1 MFFLAVCY
9 IFYDVCIIGLRIICE
24 GFVRVSDTKKL
35 VLTSNQILFGQGLYV
50 CHHSSVIISHHQY
63 TRTIAAVHNNLP
75 NFVTFRSERLSDDS
89 GVLIE
94 EYNPGPWVQKQL
106 TTDVTS

>member
-1 MFFLAVCY
+1 M
-9 IFYDVCIIGLRIICE
+9 RIICE
-24 GFVRVSDTKKL
+24 GFVRVADTKKL
-35 VLTSNQILFGQGLYV
+35 VLTSNQILFGQGMCMCL
-50 CHHSSVIISHHQY
+50 SSLIIISHHQY
-63 TRTIAAVHNNLP
+63 TGSIAAVHNNLP